1 MNAYR
6 KINIHHVSAR
16 CILLLLFSIF
26 LNACGAPTRTHFPDH
41 NAMNQSLAIPV
52 KNFITATNNH
62 DTKAYLAQFTSDA
75 DITDWGHHYQG
86 AKGLLDWNTTD
97 NIGVNATMKVISVNA
112 IERDGLSGQAVQINV
127 KSDKFNGCGLIQ
139 FYLEGNLIR
148 RIVIEP

>member
-1 MNAYR
+1 
-6 KINIHHVSAR
+6 
-16 CILLLLFSIF
+16 
-26 LNACGAPTRTHFPDH
+26 
-41 NAMNQSLAIPV
+41 MNQSLAIPV

-75 DITDWGHHYQG
+75 EITDWGHHYQR

>member
-1 MNAYR
+1 MIQ
-6 KINIHHVSAR
+6 KH
-16 CILLLLFSIF
+16 ILLNLLQMQIS
-26 LNACGAPTRTHFPDH
+26 PTG
-41 NAMNQSLAIPV
+41 
-52 KNFITATNNH
+52 
-62 DTKAYLAQFTSDA
+62 
-75 DITDWGHHYQG
+75 GHHYQG